1 MPTESRIEIPSGYQR
16 AIRFGANWT
25 MVISPYSIL
34 NLIVIFAVGFASGTA
49 GDMGQ
54 TLEFAGKSP
63 VAYGTAVLE

>member
-1 MPTESRIEIPSGYQR
+1 
-16 AIRFGANWT
+16 

-34 NLIVIFAVGFASGTA
+34 YLIVIFAVGFASGTA

-63 VAYGTAVLE
+63 VAYGTAVLVVTCLVFWALRHI